1 MNSSREGVKAE
12 AMDHTSRETMKLQKA
27 GASGSETRADAPP
40 RTGSQAC
47 RRGQRAAARWV
58 ALAAVSVLG
67 ALAALSRQAAAQDAE
82 GEADLAPDLAPSGV
96 LTERRAVELAPSDA
110 AARGKEIVDGIERSA
125 QSIQRQLQSAR
136 KERDVVRV
144 LCLNDKLNQVD
155 VALRSARDRVSLLQ
169 AAAERNDADR
179 TRHEYTVLAVLS
191 DRVRTLVGESSQCV
205 GEETGFIGEAEVS
218 VSIDPNLPDG
228 NTGFGLETY
237 ALPAPPNISSP
248 IE

>member
-1 MNSSREGVKAE
+1 ME
-12 AMDHTSRETMKLQKA
+12 HTSRETMKLQEA
-27 GASGSETRADAPP
+27 GASGSVAPP
-40 RTGSQAC
+40 ETPQQTGS
-47 RRGQRAAARWV
+47 RARPGASPRAVARWS
-58 ALAAVSVLG
+58 ALAILSLLAV
-67 ALAALSRQAAAQDAE
+67 LAASSRPAAAQNAE
-82 GEADLAPDLAPSGV
+82 GESDLAPDLAPSGV
-96 LTERRAVELAPSDA
+96 LTERRALELAPSEA
-110 AARGKEIVDGIERSA
+110 ADRGKDIAVGIERA
-125 QSIQRQLQSAR
+125 AESIQRQLQSAR

-155 VALRSARDRVSLLQ
+155 VALRSAKDRVSLLV

-179 TRHEYTVLAVLS
+179 TRHEYTVLAVLE
-191 DRVRTLVGESSQCV
+191 DRVRALVSESSQCV

-228 NTGFGLETY
+228 NAGLGSETY